1 MNKNNL
7 VTVVDQIGR
16 VIVGE
21 VVTDIKESVKLKNP
35 AIIHIG
41 QNPQSGQIQVQTIP
55 YFFREFVA
63 ADSQKEGTTWKFLKS
78 NIVEGDV
85 QLDER
90 LVSQYEK
97 LFAAPIAS
105 ATGASP
111 VAGKSQGAAEV
122 VKLFDDEDTSAK
134 K

>member
-1 MNKNNL
+1 M
-7 VTVVDQIGR
+7 
-16 VIVGE
+16 
-21 VVTDIKESVKLKNP
+21 
-35 AIIHIG
+35 
-41 QNPQSGQIQVQTIP
+41 QTIP

-122 VKLFDDEDTSAK
+122 VKLFDDEGK
-134 K
+134 